1 MPHFPEARFI
11 VSAWQPHQFP
21 ADDGAEVA
29 FAGRSNAGKSSALNA
44 IAGRKDLARTSK
56 TPGRTQLINFF
67 GLDGAQRLVDL
78 PGYGFAK
85 VPERIKQHWRELLT
99 RYVEARDSL
108 AGLVIVMDARHPLT
122 DFDVQ
127 MLDWSRA
134 NGLATHNLLTKADKL
149 SRGESVTVLK
159 QVRAQV
165 EGVAT
170 VQLFSAVAK
179 TGVDDAR
186 REVLN
191 MLRSDSPKKA
201 GKSHAS

>member
-1 MPHFPEARFI
+1 MPQFPESRFI
-11 VSAWQPHQFP
+11 SSAWQPHQFP
-21 ADDGAEVA
+21 ADEGAEVA
-29 FAGRSNAGKSSALNA
+29 FAGRSNSGKSSALNA
-44 IAGRKDLARTSK
+44 IAGRKGLARTSK

-67 GLDGAQRLVDL
+67 GLDGEQRLVDL

-85 VPERIKQHWRELLT
+85 VPERMRDHWRELLS
-99 RYVEARDSL
+99 RYIEARDSL
-108 AGLVIVMDARHPLT
+108 AGLVIVMDARRPLT

-134 NGLATHNLLTKADKL
+134 NGLATHVLLTKADKL
-149 SRGESVTVLK
+149 SRSESGAVLK
-159 QVRAQV
+159 QVRARV

-186 REVLN
+186 REVLR
-191 MLRSDSPKKA
+191 MLTRKPSEDTDPEKA
-201 GKSHAS
+201 

>member
-1 MPHFPEARFI
+1 MPQFPEARFI
-11 VSAWQPHQFP
+11 SSAWQPHQFP
-21 ADDGAEVA
+21 ADDGTEVA

-56 TPGRTQLINFF
+56 TPGRTQLINSSAWT
-67 GLDGAQRLVDL
+67 GRSVWSICRAMA
-78 PGYGFAK
+78 FAK
-85 VPERIKQHWRELLT
+85 VPERIKQHWQELLT
-99 RYVEARDSL
+99 RYVEARASL

-134 NGLATHNLLTKADKL
+134 NGLATHILLTKADKL
-149 SRGESVTVLK
+149 SRSEANTVLK

-186 REVLN
+186 REVLT
-191 MLRSDSPKKA
+191 MLRSDAKKSPVA
-201 GKSHAS
+201 R